1 MQKNKNI
8 HEGHRE
14 RLRQSVDKDPEMQT
28 FSDFE
33 VLEYLL
39 SFLIPRKDINPI
51 AHELIDTFGS
61 LYGVLCAN
69 FDELFAIKNM
79 TTNAARLLPNLLAI
93 VRRAEI
99 SRTSRLNRL
108 TTVKD
113 AVNILRSYFMGRNY
127 ECLYMMMLDI
137 NDRIISID
145 LLSKGMANI
154 TTVDISTIVGKISRS
169 QACKVV
175 FAHNHPGGNLHP
187 SNEDIHM
194 TNSLAHLI
202 TSMGK
207 QLIDHLIFCGDEYY
221 SFYENYRMDKII
233 QNADEIMGTSKS
245 KEVQSRLFVD
255 RYVQENPQE
264 ESPKKWRSNT
274 DSLDKKGGQN

>member
-1 MQKNKNI
+1 MQKDKNI

-14 RLRQSVDKDPEMQT
+14 RLRMSVDKDPEMEAL
-28 FSDFE
+28 SDYE

-39 SFLIPRKDINPI
+39 SFLIPRKDTNPI

-61 LYGVLCAN
+61 FYGVLCAN

-79 TTNAARLLPNLLAI
+79 TKNAARMLPNFLAI
-93 VRRAEI
+93 ARRAEI
-99 SRTSRLNRL
+99 SRTSRSHKL

-113 AVNILRSYFMGRNY
+113 AADILRPYFLGRNY
-127 ECLYMMMLDI
+127 ECLYMMLLDI

-145 LLSKGMANI
+145 LLSKGISNI
-154 TTVDISTIVGKISRS
+154 TTVDVSKIVGKISRS
-169 QACKVV
+169 QACKII

-194 TNSLAHLI
+194 TNSLAHII

-207 QLIDHLIFCGDEYY
+207 QLIDHLIFCGEKYY
-221 SFYENYRMDKII
+221 SFYENQRMNKII
-233 QNADEIMGTSKS
+233 QNADEVMGTNKS

-255 RYVQENPQE
+255 KYIE
-264 ESPKKWRSNT
+264 EKKCKDDGVNWQLVSE
-274 DSLDKKGGQN
+274 DKGGQN